1 MLKQGDKAPDLSGLD
16 QDGKP
21 VSLKDFKGKKL
32 VLFFYP
38 KDNTPGC
45 TAQACSLRDE
55 HDELLEAGY
64 EVLGASADSPRKHRN
79 FIAKYELPFRL
90 LSDPDRNTIDAYG
103 VWGQKKFMGITFEG
117 IIRTTF
123 LIDGNG
129 MIERIIREVNTSEH
143 AAQVLQRT

>member
-1 MLKQGDKAPDLSGLD
+1 MLKEGDKAPELSGMD

-21 VSLKDFKGKKL
+21 VSLRDYEGRKL

-64 EVLGASADSPRKHRN
+64 EVLGVSADSPRKHRN
-79 FIAKYELPFRL
+79 FIAKYDLPFRL
-90 LSDPDRNTIDAYG
+90 LSDPERRTIDAYG
-103 VWGQKKFMGITFEG
+103 VWGEKKFMGITFEG

-129 MIERIIREVNTSEH
+129 VIERIIRDVKTSDH
-143 AAQVLQRT
+143 AAQVLQRS

>member
-1 MLKQGDKAPDLSGLD
+1 MLKEGDKAPELSDVD

-21 VSLKDFKGKKL
+21 VSLRDYAGKKL

-64 EVLGASADSPRKHRN
+64 AVLGVSADSQRKHRN
-79 FIAKYELPFRL
+79 FIAKYDLPFRL
-90 LSDPDRNTIDAYG
+90 LSDPDRRTINAYG
-103 VWGQKKFMGITFEG
+103 VWGQKKFMGISFEG

-123 LIDGNG
+123 LINENG
-129 MIERIIREVNTSEH
+129 RIERIIRDVNTKEH
-143 AAQVLQRT
+143 AAQVLQGN